1 MMDESGLSLS
11 SLGEQEEGA
20 TWWERGVG
28 SGGFERSEMGEDGF
42 WIVEKHANLR
52 GEEGVRDR
60 HARCRRGGGHRRQRG
75 DARNFDLGD
84 SLAGPCAD
92 GWHGAKF
99 VLAPD
104 GLDEARASFTQAGMV
119 INAINARV
127 VVTPKAGLLQRDE
140 GNRMMAGW
148 CGKVAREVDS
158 NDRLGTS

>member
-1 MMDESGLSLS
+1 MDESGVSLS
-11 SLGEQEEGA
+11 SLGEHEEGA

-60 HARCRRGGGHRRQRG
+60 HARCRRWRGHRRQG
-75 DARNFDLGD
+75 GAASNFNLADTPAR
-84 SLAGPCAD
+84 PCAD

-104 GLDEARASFTQAGMV
+104 GFGRGAGELNAGRQGHQRHQCQSGGDFKGRSFA
-119 INAINARV
+119 
-127 VVTPKAGLLQRDE
+127 E
-140 GNRMMAGW
+140 GRRQQDDG
-148 CGKVAREVDS
+148 
-158 NDRLGTS
+158 